1 MAEVMTHPPWSV
13 FQSPV
18 ALMAKVFQDG
28 TDYRAGAVFELFGF
42 ACSLTVDG

>member
-1 MAEVMTHPPWSV
+1 MTHSPWSV

-28 TDYRAGAVFELFGF
+28 TDWASTVLAQYLSCLVLLAV
-42 ACSLTVDG
+42 

>member
-1 MAEVMTHPPWSV
+1 MTHSPWSV

-28 TDYRAGAVFELFGF
+28 TDWATTMLAEEVELCCCLQFDGRALK
-42 ACSLTVDG
+42 